1 MTLRPVLARPVL
13 VRPVLVRPVLVGRPR
28 TTLRAALRTAA
39 AKLLASTLLAG
50 PLVACAPG
58 PAGLR
63 VVRCTDTRHDA
74 VLMQAVIDS
83 SAPTD
88 EIRFDGPCLVDTT
101 VTLLGGRHYRG
112 ASAATTLTELAGSDL
127 DAVLASDSWVHDHR
141 TTGDPI
147 TLEDLTVEVDRS
159 GNPASGSGVVIRSW
173 STAVRRL
180 TIRDAGRDGLLV
192 TSLSAHGTPLDNT
205 EVNGTIS
212 QVSVTGS
219 GRDGIRVEDPGN
231 SVTDW
236 NLLDSRVADSGSDG
250 IRLDN
255 AAGWS
260 VERSSVIGSGG
271 VGIRADRLY
280 ATSINHNEVRDFGA
294 DGIDVTMQGGAASTV
309 DANSVSG
316 PRSIAGTGI
325 AVLGVNYGAGQLAV
339 RANEITGRSTR
350 AGVGLSYE
358 AGRHRLTVLSTANLV
373 LATGRAR
380 VSGVGV
386 TVVDG
391 S

>member
-1 MTLRPVLARPVL
+1 MR
-13 VRPVLVRPVLVGRPR
+13 G
-28 TTLRAALRTAA
+28 RAAAVG
-39 AKLLASTLLAG
+39 LLAGTLLAG
-50 PLVACAPG
+50 PLAACTPS

-112 ASAATTLTELAGSDL
+112 ASAATTLTELAGSNL

-147 TLEDLTVEVDRS
+147 TLEDLTVEVDRA
-159 GNPASGSGVVIRSW
+159 GNPGSGSGVVIRSW
-173 STAVRRL
+173 STAVRRV
-180 TIRDAGRDGLLV
+180 TIRDAGRDGLVV
-192 TSLSAHGTPLDNT
+192 TSLSAHGTPLGNT
-205 EVNGTIS
+205 EVNGTIA

-236 NLLDSRVADSGSDG
+236 NLLDCRVADSGADG

-260 VERSSVIGSGG
+260 VERNTVVGSGLAG
-271 VGIRADRLY
+271 VSADRLH
-280 ATSINHNEVRDFGA
+280 ATSIAHNEVRDFGT
-294 DGIDVTMQGGAASTV
+294 DGIDLTVQGGAASTV
-309 DANSVSG
+309 DANVVSG
-316 PRSIAGTGI
+316 PRAATGGTGI
-325 AVLGVNYGAGQLAV
+325 AVLAVNYGSGQLAV
-339 RANEITGRSTR
+339 RANVISGRGVG

-358 AGRHRLTVLSTANLV
+358 GGRHPLTVASAANLV
-373 LATGRAR
+373 RATGRAR
-380 VSGVGV
+380 VTGAGVAL
-386 TVVDG
+386 VDG